1 MIGNK
6 TELSEELVAAY
17 SSTNFEVHAETR
29 FVLKVGE
36 FNENLKLIFSQLNQ
50 MTACFITAYNPESI
64 EQSVFENDS
73 AQGKLYEDLVSL
85 DCTIFNGFGSD
96 PDGNWEGEPSYFAS
110 GITLIDAKNLGK
122 KYRQN
127 AIVWC
132 DQKCIPELV
141 LLR

>member
-1 MIGNK
+1 MNENK
-6 TELSEELVAAY
+6 TVLSQELIAAY

-29 FVLKVGE
+29 IVLKVGE
-36 FNENLKLIFSQLNQ
+36 FNQNLKLIFSQLNHS
-50 MTACFITAYNPESI
+50 TACFITAYNPESI
-64 EQSVFENDS
+64 ELSVHENQS
-73 AQGKLYEDLVSL
+73 AQQELYDDLVSL

-110 GITLIDAKNLGK
+110 GIAFIDAKNLGK